1 LTRPAFSPEISL
13 VIACCRWPASAAGD
27 AAVAV
32 AARAADWDAVLKQ
45 AGKHRVEPL
54 VHHALRR
61 AGIGIP
67 DTVEAELARRSSAT
81 ALHNLAQA
89 AEGARLHQAL
99 AGIDHLFA
107 KGTTLGLLAYGGH
120 ELKSSC
126 DIDLLVPVGRMEDA
140 AAILASLGYERNF
153 PDPAIPD
160 EQVRRWL
167 GHAKA
172 MLFIH
177 PVSGIGVDIHQALT
191 DNERLL
197 RGVGLGSPRQAVPI
211 GGGMSLPTLAR
222 EELYAYL
229 SVHGTRH
236 GWSRLKWLADF
247 SAFAGEDPAELEHLH
262 RAAAALGAGRC
273 SAVGLS
279 LADHLLGKA
288 LPASLRAE
296 LDADRAVHRIEA
308 LACSRIRK
316 LRDVGLMVGAHDT
329 FRLHLSHL
337 RLERS
342 WRHRFGELGRKAVFP
357 HLPSYMAVPGWLR
370 PGYSVL
376 RLILNKRT

>member
-1 LTRPAFSPEISL
+1 MTRLLFPPEISL
-13 VIACCRWPASAAGD
+13 VIACCRWPATADGD
-27 AAVAV
+27 AEV
-32 AARAADWDAVLKQ
+32 AAAARGADWELVLKQ

-54 VHHALRR
+54 VHQALRR

-67 DTVEAELARRSSAT
+67 HTIEAELAKRSSAI

-89 AEGARLHQAL
+89 AEAARLHKAL

-126 DIDLLVPVGRMEDA
+126 DIDLLVPPGRMEEA
-140 AAILASLGYERNF
+140 AGILAGLGYGRNF

-160 EQVRRWL
+160 ELVRRWL

-172 MLFIH
+172 MLFVH

-197 RGVGLGSPRQAVPI
+197 RGVGLGSPRQSVPI

-229 SVHGTRH
+229 TVHGTRH

-247 SAFAGEDPAELEHLH
+247 SAFAGGDPAELERLH
-262 RAAAALGAGRC
+262 RAATALGAGRC

-279 LADHLLGKA
+279 LADHLLGKK
-288 LPASLRAE
+288 LPPSLRAE
-296 LDADRAVHRIEA
+296 FDADHAVRRIER

-316 LRDVGLMVGAHDT
+316 LRDVGLMVGAGDT

-357 HLPSYMAVPGWLR
+357 HLPSYMGVPGWLR

-376 RLILNKRT
+376 RLILNRRT